1 MEYISNVDKVE
12 VVSGNTKYDM
22 EIKGEKGAEEYYING
37 VKIQKEAFSK
47 VYQAVIGISL
57 DSLDLTK
64 EPTVTPAAYIKYT
77 KKDGSTTLVEFL
89 PVDERNYRVAVDG
102 KGSSITNKKNFE
114 GVLSKLEETVKGAN

>member
-1 MEYISNVDKVE
+1 M
-12 VVSGNTKYDM
+12 
-22 EIKGEKGAEEYYING
+22 
-37 VKIQKEAFSK
+37 
-47 VYQAVIGISL
+47 

-64 EPTVTPAAYIKYT
+64 EPTVTPAACIKYT

-89 PVDERNYRVAVDG
+89 PVDERNYRVTVDG

>member
-1 MEYISNVDKVE
+1 M
-12 VVSGNTKYDM
+12 
-22 EIKGEKGAEEYYING
+22 
-37 VKIQKEAFSK
+37 
-47 VYQAVIGISL
+47 

-89 PVDERNYRVAVDG
+89 PVDERNYRVTVDG